1 MTSKVEEVARA
12 IYEGRNGHGCK
23 AWSRLPKAHRDPYI
37 LDALNAVH
45 EMRTPTEHM
54 VKSGHRGFC
63 FGRPLET
70 YQEMI
75 DAALSEEGR

>member
-1 MTSKVEEVARA
+1 MSKVEDVARA
-12 IYEGRNGHGCK
+12 IYEGRNGAGCK
-23 AWSRLPKAHRDPYI
+23 AWSRLPKAHREPYI

-45 EMRTPTEHM
+45 AMREPTESMLKNAH
-54 VKSGHRGFC
+54 KGYC

-75 DAALSEEGR
+75 DAALREEGR